1 MDLLRRIIAIALG
14 IAVGLG
20 FVMVGDYLST
30 LVHPWPKDLDYHN
43 REVIISYMNNLPV
56 TAFLA
61 MLAGYAA
68 GAFLGGLVATFVSG
82 RGPSRPAM
90 IVGIVLTVGNI
101 FNQMQI
107 PHPIWFAVVSV
118 LISIPLAWSGWR
130 VIRREAAPAA

>member
-68 GAFLGGLVATFVSG
+68 GAFLGGLVATLVSG

>member
-1 MDLLRRIIAIALG
+1 MDLLRRIVGIALG

-43 REVIISYMNNLPV
+43 RDVIVGYMNNIPI

-68 GAFLGGLVATFVSG
+68 GAFLGGLVATLVSG

-118 LISIPLAWSGWR
+118 LMSIPLAWSGWR
-130 VIRREAAPAA
+130 IVRRAAAPAA